1 MVVLAKRLSR
11 SYRVARRI
19 AKYWILKL
27 KHQNSIQDICDIHF
41 RYWSL
46 ENHINRT
53 GLTRGIL
60 ALKAQNPIIFETG
73 TSAYGV
79 DSSRLF
85 DRIASRLS
93 GTFISVD
100 INPQPKYSLL
110 FQHSRRSEFFVE
122 DSVTFI
128 KSKLPELV
136 EHVDLCYLDSWD
148 VDWSQPSMAE
158 AHGVAE
164 FVGVHHLLPVNS
176 ILMIDDTPKRLE
188 LIPRE
193 YQAKARDYQIQTGRI
208 PGKGSLVLLHDFF
221 VCYEIIYHEYNM
233 VAIKRSL

>member
-1 MVVLAKRLSR
+1 MAILVRRLLR
-11 SYRVARRI
+11 PYRVALRI

-27 KHQNSIQDICDIHF
+27 NFQNSVKDICDSHF
-41 RYWSL
+41 RYWSF
-46 ENHINRT
+46 ENHINRL
-53 GLTRGIL
+53 GLTKGIL
-60 ALKAQNPIIFETG
+60 ALKAQNPVIFETG

-100 INPQPKYSLL
+100 INPQPKHSLL
-110 FQHSRRSEFFVE
+110 FQHSKRSRFFVE

-128 KSKLPELV
+128 KSRLPELV

-164 FVGVHHLLPVNS
+164 FMAVHHLLPVNS

-188 LIPRE
+188 LIPWE
-193 YQAKARDYQIQTGRI
+193 YQAKAREYQIQTGRI
-208 PGKGSLVLLHDFF
+208 PGKGSLVLSHDFF
-221 VCYEIIYHEYNM
+221 VCYEIIHHEYNM
-233 VAIKRSL
+233 VAIKRFL